1 LEEEKVVKEPSP
13 GEKEAPTPEI
23 YTTKEAAGPS
33 APIEPG
39 GEGEGPPTPP
49 PEPTEEGKK

>member
-1 LEEEKVVKEPSP
+1 MEEEKVVKEPSP